1 MIDFQRSFAT
11 WTIDWSEPDP
21 VYKYPGGFVGEPGE
35 ETTSRMQLD
44 ASCEISEEAG
54 GATQTLYL
62 TAPCRSEFIIAREHL
77 FQIPNSEF
85 RAVVNDA
92 FMVPIAKEISSV
104 CESTQR
110 TPVSAS
116 FREFAIDVHKH
127 PSSALVESADGILEA
142 SLNGSRVNA
151 RSAYRDAQRQLKVT
165 IEYPIKLINLH
176 VKERQFQVCTGAVV
190 LPDLATWDGTG
201 VDRVFLA
208 HVAFSATDHVEF
220 ILRRELPLAEH
231 ELAWAGQVRGR
242 DRLER
247 WNGRD
252 ALSDRSLPRATGYY
266 ETWALDATNTVSQ
279 ANLD

>member
-1 MIDFQRSFAT
+1 M
-11 WTIDWSEPDP
+11 
-21 VYKYPGGFVGEPGE
+21 
-35 ETTSRMQLD
+35 
-44 ASCEISEEAG
+44 
-54 GATQTLYL
+54 
-62 TAPCRSEFIIAREHL
+62 
-77 FQIPNSEF
+77 
-85 RAVVNDA
+85 
-92 FMVPIAKEISSV
+92 
-104 CESTQR
+104 
-110 TPVSAS
+110 
-116 FREFAIDVHKH
+116 
-127 PSSALVESADGILEA
+127 
-142 SLNGSRVNA
+142 
-151 RSAYRDAQRQLKVT
+151 
-165 IEYPIKLINLH
+165 
-176 VKERQFQVCTGAVV
+176 V

-247 WNGRD
+247 WNGRG